1 MTKVHSYTVNPGWR
15 ILLLDLGLSPA
26 NILKRAGLPDDLFG
40 RERASLST
48 DEYFRL
54 WNGIWEEAADPL
66 LPLRIAEN
74 LSVEAFDPAIFAAM
88 CSPDLNRA
96 LERIA
101 RYKKLVCPMRLHLDV
116 GRKSTALE
124 IEWLDTATKPPVSL
138 VGVELLFFVQLAR
151 MATRADISPLEL
163 KAPLPPEPMEPYQE
177 YFGITVKK
185 GPRPRIVFKAADAAL
200 PFLTANEAMWQSF
213 EPELKR
219 RLSELDESATVTD
232 RVRSALLEL
241 LPSGAASM
249 EAVSKKLG
257 ASTRTLQR
265 RLKEEEKS
273 FQVLLNSTREDLAR
287 HYLKTSRMSGAEIS
301 FLLGFED
308 PNSFFRAFHSW
319 AGETPEQ
326 ARSAMIGTG

>member
-1 MTKVHSYTVNPGWR
+1 VNPGWR

-26 NILKRAGLPDDLFG
+26 NILKRAGLPGDLFG
-40 RERASLST
+40 RERASLGT
-48 DEYFRL
+48 DEYFGL
-54 WNGIWEEAADPL
+54 WSSINEEANDPL

-96 LERIA
+96 IERIA

-116 GRKSTALE
+116 GRKGTALE
-124 IEWLDTATKPPVSL
+124 IEWLDASVKPPVSL
-138 VGVELLFFVQLAR
+138 IGVELVFFVQLAR
-151 MATRADISPLEL
+151 MATREVIHPLEL
-163 KAPLPPEPMEPYQE
+163 KAPLLPEPMDAYRD

-185 GPRPRIVFKAADAAL
+185 GKRPRIVFKAADAAL

-219 RLSELDESATVTD
+219 RLSELDESATVSD

-273 FQVLLNSTREDLAR
+273 FQVVLNTTRENLAR

-319 AGETPEQ
+319 TGETPEQ
-326 ARSAMIGTG
+326 ARNAMIGAS